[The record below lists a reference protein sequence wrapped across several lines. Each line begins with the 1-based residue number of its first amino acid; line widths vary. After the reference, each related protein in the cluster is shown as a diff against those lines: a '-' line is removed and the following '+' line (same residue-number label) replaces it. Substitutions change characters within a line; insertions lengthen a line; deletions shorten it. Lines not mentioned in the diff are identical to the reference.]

1 MFYTIGEVSKKF
13 NIPTSTLRYYE
24 KEGLLPFIE
33 RDKNGI
39 RKFKEENFEW
49 IHTIECLKNT
59 GMPIKDIKNFIDCCI
74 KGDSTINE
82 RLETIDNHRKS
93 VIKQIEELNKN
104 LENLNYKYWYYKTA
118 QKYGTCSIHK
128 NINIYEIPKE
138 LKNAYLKNKCN

>member
-59 GMPIKDIKNFIDCCI
+59 GIPIKDIKNFID
-74 KGDSTINE
+74 
-82 RLETIDNHRKS
+82 KS
-93 VIKQIEELNKN
+93 DRSHVVL
-104 LENLNYKYWYYKTA
+104 
-118 QKYGTCSIHK
+118 
-128 NINIYEIPKE
+128 
-138 LKNAYLKNKCN
+138 